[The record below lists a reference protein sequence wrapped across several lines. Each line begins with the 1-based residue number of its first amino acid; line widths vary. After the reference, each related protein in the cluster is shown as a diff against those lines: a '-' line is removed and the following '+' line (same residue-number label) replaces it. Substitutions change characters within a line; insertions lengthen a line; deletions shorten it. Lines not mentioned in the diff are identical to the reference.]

1 MTGLVPRDD
10 FKRLQRRMNRLME
23 DVGISDAE
31 ARYMPEIRRVQDKM
45 NQVIEDFMA
54 ESPAAPGAFRDV
66 MKPLADVKE
75 TDEEVVVTMDLPGM
89 DKGDVEITVTEN
101 ALEVRAE
108 RKTEKEEKE
117 EEFYRKERTF
127 ARFERSLK
135 LPAEVKAEDAKASL
149 KDGVLEVHLPKVEV
163 TARKKV
169 TIE

>member
-1 MTGLVPRDD
+1 MTGLVPKDD

-23 DVGISDAE
+23 DIGISE
-31 ARYMPEIRRVQDKM
+31 PESRYMPEIRRVQDKM
-45 NQVIEDFMA
+45 NQLIEDFMA
-54 ESPAAPGAFRDV
+54 ESPARFSDV

-89 DKGDVEITVTEN
+89 DKADVEISVTEDT
-101 ALEVRAE
+101 LEVKAE
-108 RKTEKEEKE
+108 RKAEKEEKE
-117 EEFYRKERTF
+117 EEFYKKERSF

-135 LPAEVKAEDAKASL
+135 LPAEVKADDAKASL

>member
-1 MTGLVPRDD
+1 MTGLVPKDD

-23 DVGISDAE
+23 DVGISDVE
-31 ARYMPEIRRVQDKM
+31 SKYMPEIRRVQDRM

-54 ESPAAPGAFRDV
+54 ESPAVPGDFSDV

-89 DKGDVEITVTEN
+89 DKGDVDITVAED
-101 ALEVRAE
+101 ALEVKAE
-108 RKTEKEEKE
+108 RKTEKEVTG
-117 EEFYRKERTF
+117 EEFRKKERTF
-127 ARFERSLK
+127 ARFERSLA
-135 LPAEVKAEDAKASL
+135 LPAEVRAEEAKASL

>member
-23 DVGISDAE
+23 DIGISE
-31 ARYMPEIRRVQDKM
+31 PESRYMPEIKRVQDKM
-45 NQVIEDFMA
+45 NQLIEDFMA
-54 ESPAAPGAFRDV
+54 EAPVRFSDV

-75 TDEEVVVTMDLPGM
+75 TDEEVIVTMDLPGM
-89 DKGDVEITVTEN
+89 DKGDVEITVTED
-101 ALEVRAE
+101 ALEVKAE

-117 EEFYRKERTF
+117 EEFYKKERTF

-135 LPAEVKAEDAKASL
+135 LPAEVKADDAKASL

>member
-31 ARYMPEIRRVQDKM
+31 ARYMPEIRRIQDKM

-54 ESPAAPGAFRDV
+54 ESPAASGAFRDV

-89 DKGDVEITVTEN
+89 DKGDVEITVTEDV
-101 ALEVRAE
+101 LEVKAE
-108 RKTEKEEKE
+108 RKTEKEETG
-117 EEFYRKERTF
+117 EEFRRKERTF

-135 LPAEVKAEDAKASL
+135 LPVEVKAEDAKASL

-163 TARKKV
+163 TTRKKV